1 MSQLDNK
8 KAVESSEETL
18 PMGYRSLRDP
28 LPSNRRY
35 RNVLWYE
42 RFNWLAL
49 TLFALFSPIVLAL
62 VIGHMQNIPM
72 PFSLPDFSLPE
83 LPFLR

>member
-1 MSQLDNK
+1 MSQQDNGTAAEASK
-8 KAVESSEETL
+8 ETL
-18 PMGYRSLRDP
+18 PMGYCSLRDP

-42 RFNWLAL
+42 RFNWLVL
-49 TLFALFSPIVLAL
+49 TLFALFNPIVLAL

-72 PFSLPDFSLPE
+72 PFSLPDLSLPE
-83 LPFLR
+83 LPFLH

>member
-1 MSQLDNK
+1 MSQPD
-8 KAVESSEETL
+8 ADVATDEVPEEKM
-18 PMGYRSLRDP
+18 PMGYRSLRNP

-42 RFNWLAL
+42 RFNWLML

-62 VIGHMQNIPM
+62 VISYMQNIPM
-72 PFSLPDFSLPE
+72 PFPVPAIPDI
-83 LPFLR
+83 PFLH

>member
-1 MSQLDNK
+1 MSQQKSGVPTDDP
-8 KAVESSEETL
+8 SEDTM
-18 PMGYRSLRDP
+18 PMGYRSLRNP

-42 RFNWLAL
+42 RFNWLIL

-62 VIGHMQNIPM
+62 VIGHVQHIPM
-72 PFSLPDFSLPE
+72 PFSNLA
-83 LPFLR
+83 LPFLH